1 MNINSYTTQ
10 VKSHI
15 LHLLSHSPQIWSAHA
30 ARLPL
35 IQHWDISI
43 PTYYPIM
50 SRRSG
55 RKTAYEKG
63 DPKSDANSAE
73 IDEQEEVTR
82 CVCGN
87 DELAAIDALLVALLQ
102 TEYHLKV
109 DTGLFIQ
116 CEKCLVWQHGYC
128 VGLFASEDVPDKY
141 WCEECKPELHR
152 MVEDASG
159 AVRRTL
165 YRSVN
170 DSRKVLLESSSV
182 DPAAAEK
189 TENGSGS
196 ESKPLRLRSRRSPQ
210 EMSPDDGGRDS
221 DTSNVST
228 RQSRK
233 DRRHGDPR
241 FDEQL
246 QKALRESSRGSK
258 KGDDEAAEKR
268 APSEE
273 LEHDEVERDVKKET
287 RTKPRARPKPKQAK
301 PRTLSKAEEVSKD
314 ELLSQLSRPR
324 FVDEKLTIYE
334 LRKRTGAILEWLG
347 RTQMELEEE
356 RDTKRRHVGGAVV
369 LPLYDDNLRLMENL
383 TEKILSWEQR
393 FGKYAP

>member
-1 MNINSYTTQ
+1 MIALSTITINSYYQT
-10 VKSHI
+10 H
-15 LHLLSHSPQIWSAHA
+15 
-30 ARLPL
+30 
-35 IQHWDISI
+35 
-43 PTYYPIM
+43 M

-55 RKTAYEKG
+55 RKSAYDKG
-63 DPKSDANSAE
+63 DTKSSDTNLAE

-87 DELAAIDALLVALLQ
+87 DELAAIDASLVTLLQ

-128 VGLFASEDVPDKY
+128 VGLFVSEDVPDKY

-152 MVEDASG
+152 MVEDTRG

-165 YRSVN
+165 YRLVN
-170 DSRKVLLESSSV
+170 DGRKVLMESTFGEALAPEKTDNGSSS
-182 DPAAAEK
+182 E
-189 TENGSGS
+189 T
-196 ESKPLRLRSRRSPQ
+196 KPLRLRSRRSPA
-210 EMSPDDGGRDS
+210 ETSPEDGGRDS
-221 DTSNVST
+221 DALASMT

-233 DRRHGDPR
+233 DRRHGDLQ

-246 QKALRESSRGSK
+246 QKAIRESSRGNK
-258 KGDDEAAEKR
+258 RGTEGDAAEKR
-268 APSEE
+268 TPSEE
-273 LEHDEVERDVKKET
+273 LDHDESERDVKRES
-287 RTKPRARPKPKQAK
+287 RSKPRVRPKPKAAK
-301 PRTLSKAEEVSKD
+301 PRVPAKDEEVTQD

-324 FVDEKLTIYE
+324 FVNEKLTIYE

-356 RDTKRRHVGGAVV
+356 RDVKRRHTGDSAIKV
-369 LPLYDDNLRLMENL
+369 PLYDENLRLMENL
-383 TEKILSWEQR
+383 TEKILLWEQR

>member
-1 MNINSYTTQ
+1 
-10 VKSHI
+10 
-15 LHLLSHSPQIWSAHA
+15 
-30 ARLPL
+30 
-35 IQHWDISI
+35 
-43 PTYYPIM
+43 M

-63 DPKSDANSAE
+63 DPKLSDANSAE

-87 DELAAIDALLVALLQ
+87 DELAAIDASLVTLLQ

-141 WCEECKPELHR
+141 WCEECKPDLHR
-152 MVEDASG
+152 MVQGASG
-159 AVRRTL
+159 VVRRTL

-170 DSRKVLLESSSV
+170 DNRKALVESSMGEPLV
-182 DPAAAEK
+182 LEK
-189 TENGSGS
+189 TTENGSGS
-196 ESKPLRLRSRRSPQ
+196 EFKPLRLRSRRSPA
-210 EMSPDDGGRDS
+210 ETSPEDAGRDS
-221 DTSNVST
+221 DTSALATT
-228 RQSRK
+228 RQARK
-233 DRRHGDPR
+233 ERRHGDLQ
-241 FDEQL
+241 FDKQL
-246 QKALRESSRGSK
+246 QKAIRESSRGSK
-258 KGDDEAAEKR
+258 KGGDEDGTDKR
-268 APSEE
+268 TPSEE
-273 LEHDEVERDVKKET
+273 LEHDESERDVKKEG
-287 RTKPRARPKPKQAK
+287 RSKPRARPKPKPAK
-301 PRTLSKAEEVSKD
+301 PRVPAKDEEVSKD

-324 FVDEKLTIYE
+324 FVNEKLTIYE

-356 RDTKRRHVGGAVV
+356 RDAKRRHTSDTAILV
-369 LPLYDDNLRLMENL
+369 PLYDDNLRLMENL

>member
-1 MNINSYTTQ
+1 
-10 VKSHI
+10 
-15 LHLLSHSPQIWSAHA
+15 
-30 ARLPL
+30 
-35 IQHWDISI
+35 
-43 PTYYPIM
+43 M

-55 RKTAYEKG
+55 RKTAYEKS
-63 DPKSDANSAE
+63 DSKLSDANSAE

-87 DELAAIDALLVALLQ
+87 DELAAIDASLVALLQ
-102 TEYHLKV
+102 TEYRLKV

-141 WCEECKPELHR
+141 WCEECKPDLHR
-152 MVEDASG
+152 MVEDANG

-170 DSRKVLLESSSV
+170 DSRKALLESSSV
-182 DPAAAEK
+182 DPLAVERAES
-189 TENGSGS
+189 GSGT
-196 ESKPLRLRSRRSPQ
+196 ESKPPRLRSRRSPH
-210 EMSPDDGGRDS
+210 EASPEDGGRDS
-221 DTSNVST
+221 DTPGAAST
-228 RQSRK
+228 RQARK
-233 DRRHGDPR
+233 DRRHGDLQ

-258 KGDDEAAEKR
+258 KAGDNEAAGKR
-268 APSEE
+268 TPSEE
-273 LEHDEVERDVKKET
+273 LEHDESERDVKKET

-301 PRTLSKAEEVSKD
+301 PRTPAKDEEVSKD

-356 RDTKRRHVGGAVV
+356 RDAKRRHVGDAAVV